1 MKTLTIAL
9 GLIMSLNTFAADT
22 TLICSDQ
29 NSHGTYQLVLS
40 QDLSSAQLVTAISD
54 SSVLAAGT
62 RVLKFEEG
70 ESSRAVATYAGRS
83 NLGLQ
88 VALLLNAQ
96 KATSLRSSEI
106 LEVTAYYQL
115 QKGGML
121 SGNTTL
127 LCSRR

>member
-29 NSHGTYQLVLS
+29 NSHGTYQLLLS

-54 SSVLAAGT
+54 SSALAAGT
-62 RVLKFEEG
+62 RILRFEEG
-70 ESSRAVATYAGRS
+70 ESSGAVATYGGRT
-83 NLGLQ
+83 NIGLQ
-88 VALLLNAQ
+88 IALLLNAQ
-96 KATSLRSSEI
+96 KATTLRSSEI
-106 LEVTAYYQL
+106 LEVDAYYQV
-115 QKGGML
+115 QKGSAL